1 MSRARVLQLPRQFIF
16 FLFGLLAF
24 SAHAIDLDVKVE
36 PGVAVTLG
44 APQKDRFGLGG
55 AGTIKGLAG
64 FEGGWVNL
72 TAGLTF
78 LALPA
83 QTGFASSSVGT
94 AWAPSLGL
102 RLQLP
107 RESDRMRMQRPHDH
121 ESFGGAKPWV
131 DGDLMYVR
139 TGGLDRVGFATAVG
153 LAFPIGNSRQFQL
166 GPFVRYFQILQGSR
180 PGFDTRDANTIIF
193 GLSLETGTRTG
204 GAQSVAS
211 ADKVAAVAAV
221 EAPPVA
227 NPDRDGD
234 GIANDVDGCPDMAGP
249 ASNGGCPV
257 YEKVVVKPDKLELK
271 EKIQFAW
278 NDGLI
283 EPVSYPALDEVAKAL
298 QDHKGFRV
306 SIQGHTSSEG
316 TDDHNQSLSNKRA
329 TAVLEYIA
337 NKGISRDRLVS
348 QGFSS
353 SQPIQSNS
361 TASGREANRRVEFV
375 VHFVILKEGAVQ

>member
-1 MSRARVLQLPRQFIF
+1 M
-16 FLFGLLAF
+16 LFGLLAF

-36 PGVAVTLG
+36 PGVALTLG

-107 RESDRMRMQRPHDH
+107 RESDRMRTQRPHDH

-211 ADKVAAVAAV
+211 ADKVAAVVAV

-283 EPVSYPALDEVAKAL
+283 EPVSYPALDDVAKAL